1 MRGRLE
7 SLPLPA
13 LMLVGV
19 LVLVGT
25 GVAGYYAYETYDY
38 IEHDNEFCFS
48 CHLMQQ
54 PYELFAQSAHRG
66 LGCKAC
72 HQPNLLERSQMG
84 ATAVIFDP
92 DEVSA
97 HAAVPNDLC
106 ADCHINGD
114 PDKWLLVAQ
123 SAGHRVHLESEDPSL
138 DGLQCVE
145 CHASSLHEF
154 AAVDRTCAQSGCHT
168 DSAIQLGAMS
178 DLTIHCAACH
188 GFSAPVETAEEGLAA
203 LAPDESTCLSCHAM
217 RVLVELPNPDP
228 HEASCASCHN
238 PHEQQTPEE
247 AVASCATADCHS
259 EPVSITAFHE
269 GLEPAVLQDCLY
281 CHQAHDFSIDGS
293 NCLACHTGIMEDLP
307 AAQRMSLDA
316 GSPTPR
322 QMSLDAGSST
332 PRRTSLDAGS
342 PSPRGAASRL
352 AAAPGVSALHSWE
365 GPLPQTLDFRH
376 SQHPDLSCTECHE
389 STASHGQVT
398 VTTIRDCRSCHH
410 QDERFL
416 ADGCASC
423 HADAA
428 GFSDPHALIRTLA
441 LSTGATAPRT
451 LPFDHTPHV
460 DVACAQCHTDGLE
473 LSATNVDCASCH
485 EEHHE
490 VTTDCRSCHAQP
502 PATAH
507 SVETA
512 HVTCSG
518 AGCHTEVPFA
528 GVPRSREVC
537 LGCHQDMG
545 DHRPERPDCAGCH
558 ALPGG
563 DG

>member
-269 GLEPAVLQDCLY
+269 GLEPAVLQDCLSY
-281 CHQAHDFSIDGS
+281 GDHGGFACSPADVTRRGLAHTSADVARRGVVHTSTDGARRGLT
-293 NCLACHTGIMEDLP
+293 LAPRRGFPPGCCARCVRAPLVGGPTSADARLP
-307 AAQRMSLDA
+307 A
-316 GSPTPR
+316 
-322 QMSLDAGSST
+322 
-332 PRRTSLDAGS
+332 
-342 PSPRGAASRL
+342 L
-352 AAAPGVSALHSWE
+352 AAP
-365 GPLPQTLDFRH
+365 
-376 SQHPDLSCTECHE
+376 
-389 STASHGQVT
+389 
-398 VTTIRDCRSCHH
+398 
-410 QDERFL
+410 
-416 ADGCASC
+416 
-423 HADAA
+423 
-428 GFSDPHALIRTLA
+428 
-441 LSTGATAPRT
+441 
-451 LPFDHTPHV
+451 
-460 DVACAQCHTDGLE
+460 
-473 LSATNVDCASCH
+473 
-485 EEHHE
+485 
-490 VTTDCRSCHAQP
+490 
-502 PATAH
+502 
-507 SVETA
+507 
-512 HVTCSG
+512 
-518 AGCHTEVPFA
+518 
-528 GVPRSREVC
+528 
-537 LGCHQDMG
+537 
-545 DHRPERPDCAGCH
+545 RPELHRMPREYGESRA
-558 ALPGG
+558 G
-563 DG
+563 DGDDDP